1 MDPLSV
7 AASVAGVAALGVG
20 VWQLRVAVLDRRD
33 ARRADSGAEGTP
45 EPARVPLV
53 IGDVPREPKAFQPRA
68 ELRRQVTEIAAAGGL
83 VVCSLVGSRGVGKT
97 QLAAAYCRYCAG
109 QGVPVAWLNAETV
122 GQLHGSLDLMAA
134 ELGLRRENDDSA
146 AVAHKVRAWLEARR
160 DPYVVVFD
168 NAMDADTLAPLL
180 PGRGESRVLITTN
193 DLAFQHLAT
202 VVQVERF
209 MVEEARRYLSER
221 VGRTEASTGELIEE
235 LDRLPLA
242 LSVAAA
248 ALVGPPPLGY
258 GAYLERLRSRPIEV
272 LLDRPKGEPYPRGVA
287 QAILFSVDLLS
298 EEAVRLL
305 GELALLSPSGV
316 GLDLLGAEDERPLA
330 ELGAGSLVSF
340 DRDGSTVFVHRL
352 VRRVMRE
359 KAGRDGTLPSLFEGA
374 ARRLELVAD
383 IADEDTLRKLPVITT
398 VSMHSAA
405 LWEEMEPLLDGT
417 TPLFRE
423 AAELLL
429 RIRYVIAE
437 HLVYLNDGDRAAP
450 IAQAVV
456 EGRMQVL
463 GADHPDTL
471 GATYTLAHAHE
482 YSGQPDNAVEIY
494 AELVDRHTRLRGWD
508 DRGTLRARAGL
519 GSALTAAGHA
529 EEAVEL
535 LNALVADQHRVLGA
549 DHSDLFASRY
559 FQAYAYVM
567 AGRAEEA
574 VALFSALVAD
584 RHRVLGGED
593 PAEELVI
600 RGRLAWA
607 YARVGRLDEATRLY
621 EQVLMAQEQMLGA
634 DHPDT
639 LITCHGLAAAHEA
652 AGRIN
657 DALALYQRA
666 GERFE
671 AVLGAEQT
679 WTLTALQDRNRLKHL
694 RGPATGGPENDS
706 QKRH

>member
-1 MDPLSV
+1 
-7 AASVAGVAALGVG
+7 
-20 VWQLRVAVLDRRD
+20 
-33 ARRADSGAEGTP
+33 
-45 EPARVPLV
+45 V
-53 IGDVPREPKAFQPRA
+53 IGDVPREPKAFQARA
-68 ELRRQVTEIAAAGGL
+68 ELRRQVAEIAAAGGL
-83 VVCSLVGSRGVGKT
+83 VVCSLVGPRGVGKT
-97 QLAAAYCRYCAG
+97 QLAAAYCRDCAD

-134 ELGLRRENDDSA
+134 ELGLRQETDDSA

-168 NAMDADTLAPLL
+168 NAVDADTLAPLL
-180 PGRGESRVLITTN
+180 PAWGKSRVLITTN
-193 DLAFQHLAT
+193 DLAFQQVAT

-209 MVEEARRYLSER
+209 TVEEALRYLCER
-221 VGRTEASTGELIEE
+221 VGRTEESAGELIEE

-248 ALVGPPPLGY
+248 ALVGPPRLGY
-258 GAYLERLRSRPIEV
+258 GVYLERLRSRPVEV

-287 QAILFSVDLLS
+287 QAILLSVDLLS

-305 GELALLSPSGV
+305 GGLALLSPSGV

-330 ELGAGSLVSF
+330 ELGAGSLVTF
-340 DRDGSTVFVHRL
+340 DRDGSIVFVHRL

-359 KAGRDGTLPSLFEGA
+359 KAGRDGTLRSLFEGA
-374 ARRLELVAD
+374 ARRLEVVAD
-383 IADEDTLRKLPVITT
+383 IADEDTLRKLPLITA
-398 VSMHSAA
+398 VSTHSAA

-417 TPLFRE
+417 TPLLRA

-429 RIRYVIAE
+429 RIQHVIAK
-437 HLVYLNDGDRAAP
+437 HLVYLNDGDRAVPVAE
-450 IAQAVV
+450 AVV
-456 EGRMQVL
+456 EGRTRVL

-482 YSGQPDNAVEIY
+482 YSGQPGKAVEAY
-494 AELVDRHTRLRGWD
+494 AELVDRHTRLRGRD
-508 DRGTLRARAGL
+508 DRGALRARAGL

-535 LNALVADQHRVLGA
+535 LDALVADQRRVLGA
-549 DHSDLFASRY
+549 DHPDLFASRF

-567 AGRAEEA
+567 AERAEEA
-574 VALFSALVAD
+574 AALFSALLAD
-584 RHRVLGGED
+584 RHRVPGTED

-607 YARVGRLDEATRLY
+607 YAKVGRPDEATRLY
-621 EQVLMAQEQMLGA
+621 EQVLTAQEQMLGA

-639 LITCHGLAAAHEA
+639 LITCHGLATAHEA
-652 AGRIN
+652 AGRID

-666 GERFE
+666 GERFQ

-679 WTLTALQDRNRLKHL
+679 WTLTALQDRDRLRHL
-694 RGPATGGPENDS
+694 REPAIGGPEDD
-706 QKRH
+706 QEKRP